1 MSALASRTLSM
12 NRQIVVAATLTLLA
26 GATRAADW
34 KFAVTPYLWLPNIEA
49 NGTTDSPPD
58 TDDGGE
64 PSYVVGPADYLE
76 HLNMVLMLAGEARRE
91 SWSLRTDVIYLD
103 MSNERAAVKSISG
116 PGGVVEIPVN
126 AGTSSS
132 FEALEVQATL
142 GYWLVDQSNAS
153 VEIFGGVRYF
163 DISFELD
170 WEFDGPLDLLPQ
182 SGSIEQGIDPLDVIV
197 GANARFALGNGKWFV
212 PLHADIG
219 AGDSSLTWQLSAGV
233 GYAFSWGDLL
243 FVYRHLEL
251 EHDPVD
257 LVESLGL
264 SGPAVGASFRF

>member
-1 MSALASRTLSM
+1 MIARVNRTCSFA
-12 NRQIVVAATLTLLA
+12 RQLIVAAALTSAA
-26 GATRAADW
+26 GFTHAADW
-34 KFAVTPYLWLPNIEA
+34 KFSVTPYLWLPNIEA
-49 NGTTDSPPD
+49 NGTTDTPPD

-64 PSYVVGPADYLE
+64 PSYEVGPADYLE

-91 SWSLRTDVIYLD
+91 NWSLRTDVIYLD
-103 MSNERAAVKSISG
+103 MSNERASVKSISG
-116 PGGVVEIPVN
+116 PGGEVEIPVN

-142 GYWLVDQSNAS
+142 GYWLVDEPGVS
-153 VEIFGGVRYF
+153 VELFGGIRYF
-163 DISFELD
+163 DISFELN

-182 SGSIEQGIDPLDVIV
+182 SGSIEQSTDPLDVIV

-212 PLHADIG
+212 PLHADVG
-219 AGDSSLTWQLSAGV
+219 TGDSSLTWQLTAGV
-233 GYAFSWGDLL
+233 GYSFSWGDLL

-257 LVESLGL
+257 VVERMAL
-264 SGPAVGASFRF
+264 SGPAIGASFRF